1 MKHWHSPVSKSP
13 HIPLLEQGIYSLVAA
28 VVMAIVHEGEVCVE
42 VIKFPVQ
49 VICDKAGEP
58 EWVWMLFSNGKMG
71 NEDIV
76 IVIVAAFLGKIC
88 RDDTSCCLDVGQR
101 RDRGSAGRES
111 DKIVPSASNVT
122 S

>member
-1 MKHWHSPVSKSP
+1 VKHWHSPVAKS

-76 IVIVAAFLGKIC
+76 IVIVAAFFVESTLETTQVAVSTLGKEEIAA
-88 RDDTSCCLDVGQR
+88 VQ
-101 RDRGSAGRES
+101 AEF
-111 DKIVPSASNVT
+111 DKMVPSASNVT